1 MRRGLRRIG
10 ILVAL
15 VIAGTALYYI
25 GKSYLWAVPE
35 TGVIETV
42 GIIEAQEVN
51 ITSRIAGRIA
61 VLSLNEGDMVE
72 SGQVVCQIEDID
84 IKNQVAKADAELAN
98 ALAELNNAEQTRRR
112 DQELFAASIISA
124 QAYDDALARA
134 QKVRAAAK
142 SAQAT
147 LQYYKDQLGD
157 TQVRSPISG
166 IVVSK
171 NLQIGE
177 WVNPGTPILT
187 IDDLST
193 IWARVDLEETQLGF
207 IQVGSPAQVA
217 LPIRPPMVVRGQ
229 VMAIGQEG
237 EFATETDVRR
247 GRQDIRTFYVKV
259 RLLQAQGIAK
269 PGMTAEVTFRR
280 ADGSEFTSNSS
291 PRTH

>member
-1 MRRGLRRIG
+1 MRRGLKRIG
-10 ILVAL
+10 ILTAL
-15 VIAGTALYYI
+15 LIAGTALYYF
-25 GKSYLWAVPE
+25 GESYLWAVPE
-35 TGVIETV
+35 TRVIDAV
-42 GIIEAQEVN
+42 GIVEAQEVN
-51 ITSRIAGRIA
+51 ITSRIGGRIA
-61 VLSLNEGDMVE
+61 VLTLNEGDLVE
-72 SGQVVCQIEDID
+72 AGQVVCQIEDID
-84 IKNQVAKADAELAN
+84 IRNQLAKADADLAN

-112 DQELFAASIISA
+112 DHGLFAASIISP
-124 QAYDDALARA
+124 QAYDDAVARA
-134 QKVRAAAK
+134 EKDRAAVQ

-147 LQYYKDQLGD
+147 LQYYRDQLAD
-157 TQVRSPISG
+157 TRVRSPISG

-187 IDDLST
+187 VDDLST

-207 IQVGSPAQVA
+207 IQVGSPAQVTV
-217 LPIRPPMVVRGQ
+217 PTQPPTVVRGQ

-259 RLLQAQGIAK
+259 RLLQAAGIAK
-269 PGMTAEVTFRR
+269 PGMTAEVKFGRN
-280 ADGSEFTSNSS
+280 DGTQFTSNSS

>member
-10 ILVAL
+10 ILAAL
-15 VIAGTALYYI
+15 IIALAALYYV
-25 GKSYLWAVPE
+25 GKSYVWVTPE
-35 TGVIETV
+35 AGVIDTV

-51 ITSRIAGRIA
+51 ITSRIGGRIA

-72 SGQVVCQIEDID
+72 TGQVVCQIEDID
-84 IKNQVAKADAELAN
+84 IKNQVAKADADLAN

-112 DQELFAASIISA
+112 DQGLFTASIISA
-124 QAYDDALARA
+124 QAYDDAMARA
-134 QKVRAAAK
+134 EKDRAAFK

-147 LQYYKDQLGD
+147 LQYYRDQLAD
-157 TQVRSPISG
+157 TRVRSPISG

-177 WVNPGTPILT
+177 WANPGTPILT

-193 IWARVDLEETQLGF
+193 IWTRVDLEETQLSF
-207 IQVGSPAQVA
+207 IQIGSPAQVT
-217 LPIRPPMVVRGQ
+217 LPTQPPSVVRGQ

-247 GRQDIRTFYVKV
+247 GRQDIRTFYIKV
-259 RLLQAQGIAK
+259 RLLQALGIAK
-269 PGMTAEVTFRR
+269 PGMTAEVSFKRV
-280 ADGSEFTSNSS
+280 DGTQFTSNSS